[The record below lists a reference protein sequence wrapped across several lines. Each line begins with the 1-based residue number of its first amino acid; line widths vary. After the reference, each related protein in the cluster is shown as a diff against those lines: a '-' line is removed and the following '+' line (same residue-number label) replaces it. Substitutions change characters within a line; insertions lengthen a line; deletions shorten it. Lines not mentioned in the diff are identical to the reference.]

1 MGKLFHLLLIK
12 SKCYETLITCFFVFN
27 CRFSL
32 NLLLKDT
39 PNGTSLHQC
48 RLLHTTLSRK
58 GLEEFFDDPKN
69 WGEEKVKSGEIFGL
83 IDIKYVIELSI
94 ILGLL
99 SSLGI
104 TWAFS
109 FSISYGNVYQQKLKE
124 QYNSKLFLSRL
135 AKNLEEEWVEII
147 H

>member
-1 MGKLFHLLLIK
+1 MRKLFHLLLIK
-12 SKCYETLITCFFVFN
+12 SKCYKILITGLFVFN
-27 CRFSL
+27 CSFSL
-32 NLLLKDT
+32 NLLLKNT
-39 PNGTSLHQC
+39 PKVTSLHKC

-109 FSISYGNVYQQKLKE
+109 FSVSYGNVF
-124 QYNSKLFLSRL
+124 SK
-135 AKNLEEEWVEII
+135 N
-147 H
+147 